1 MSRQVVLTQAE
12 AASSR
17 CSFEPGVLENFIL
30 AKAFN
35 KIIDTEQK
43 FPKVSAAKGTIF
55 ELVEVP
61 LAIASSWQQLYF
73 LSLVLVARKMWLS
86 TIV

>member
-30 AKAFN
+30 ASAFN
-35 KIIDTEQK
+35 KIIETEQK

-61 LAIASSWQQLYF
+61 LAIASSWQQRYF
-73 LSLVLVARKMWLS
+73 FREIKY
-86 TIV
+86 I

>member
-1 MSRQVVLTQAE
+1 MSRQVVLTQTE

-30 AKAFN
+30 ARAFN
-35 KIIDTEQK
+35 KIIETEQK

-61 LAIASSWQQLYF
+61 LAIASSWQQRYF
-73 LSLVLVARKMWLS
+73 FREIKY
-86 TIV
+86 I

>member
-12 AASSR
+12 AARSR

-35 KIIDTEQK
+35 RITDTEQK
-43 FPKVSAAKGTIF
+43 FPKVSVAKGTMF
-55 ELVEVP
+55 EFVDVP
-61 LAIASSWQQLYF
+61 LLIAASWQQLYF
-73 LSLVLVARKMWLS
+73 FREIKY
-86 TIV
+86 I

>member
-1 MSRQVVLTQAE
+1 MSRQVVLTQTE

-17 CSFEPGVLENFIL
+17 CSFDPGVLENFIL
-30 AKAFN
+30 ANAFN
-35 KIIDTEQK
+35 KIIETEQK

-55 ELVEVP
+55 ELVDVP

-73 LSLVLVARKMWLS
+73 FREIKY
-86 TIV
+86 I

>member
-1 MSRQVVLTQAE
+1 MSRQVVLPQAE

-35 KIIDTEQK
+35 KIIETEQK

-55 ELVEVP
+55 ELVDVP
-61 LAIASSWQQLYF
+61 LSIAAF
-73 LSLVLVARKMWLS
+73 LIYIYQSLFNLKPF
-86 TIV
+86 II

>member
-30 AKAFN
+30 ASAFN
-35 KIIDTEQK
+35 KIIETEQK

-55 ELVEVP
+55 ELVAVP
-61 LAIASSWQQLYF
+61 LAIASSWQQLYIY
-73 LSLVLVARKMWLS
+73 VYIIYIK
-86 TIV
+86 